1 MPHRLFSGIC
11 RSSITVEVSPMSS
24 FGFNA
29 QPRAQHHWRASSD
42 ADKLVHRASGKL
54 LARIERVPDR
64 EDLWR
69 IQEPPGFI
77 GEFSRMDARLHAQNL
92 ARKRVRAA

>member
-1 MPHRLFSGIC
+1 
-11 RSSITVEVSPMSS
+11 MSS

-42 ADKLVHRASGKL
+42 CDALIHRASGRL

-64 EDLWR
+64 DDLWR
-69 IQEPPGFI
+69 VTLPLGIP
-77 GEFSRMDARLHAQNL
+77 GEFERFEARIHAVNL
-92 ARKRVRAA
+92 ARRRVRAA